1 MTSLVV
7 PTTHLTTSETS
18 DLTLWR
24 FLGKILVSVVIGS
37 VVGFFTTM
45 AFLKGKD
52 IVNRSVEKSAGYQEA
67 PCG

>member
-1 MTSLVV
+1 MRTD
-7 PTTHLTTSETS
+7 

-24 FLGKILVSVVIGS
+24 FLGKILVSIVIGA
-37 VVGFFTTM
+37 VVGFFTTA

-52 IVNRSVEKSAGYQEA
+52 IVNRRMEKSTGYQEA